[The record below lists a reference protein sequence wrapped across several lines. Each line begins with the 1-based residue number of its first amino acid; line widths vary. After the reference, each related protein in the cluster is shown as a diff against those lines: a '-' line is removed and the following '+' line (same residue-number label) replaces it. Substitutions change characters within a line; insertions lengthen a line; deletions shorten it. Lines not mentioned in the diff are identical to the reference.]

1 MKKFNSTKIENNNI
15 NVSKVP
21 KSNKGE
27 NISSQEDTSSN
38 VSEKNSD
45 YIFQDSS
52 NIKPTDSELKSLS
65 KETLSLARNEIFARH
80 GYIFQ
85 TEPYKSYFNSKTWYK
100 PDASFKGTDEELNET
115 EKYNVKLILKYEN
128 NK

>member
-27 NISSQEDTSSN
+27 NISSQEDT
-38 VSEKNSD
+38 
-45 YIFQDSS
+45 SS

-100 PDASFKGTDEELNET
+100 LDASFKGTDEELNET